1 MLAEDKWPEFNEN
14 LVFEESLINIE
25 NII

>member
-1 MLAEDKWPEFNEN
+1 MLAEDKWPEFNKN
-14 LVFEESLINIE
+14 LVFEESLVNIE